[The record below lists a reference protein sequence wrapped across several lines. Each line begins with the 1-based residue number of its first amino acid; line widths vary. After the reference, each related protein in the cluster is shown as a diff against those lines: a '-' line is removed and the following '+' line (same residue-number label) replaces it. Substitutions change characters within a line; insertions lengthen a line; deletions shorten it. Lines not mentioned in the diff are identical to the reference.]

1 MNLNKKGFTLVES
14 LFSFSIFITVII
26 LLASLYIT
34 NSQTNI
40 RISNEYTDYQKQEQ
54 IIEETLNIE
63 EGINQCLEKVLHS

>member
-14 LFSFSIFITVII
+14 LFSFSVFITVII
-26 LLASLYIT
+26 LLASLYVT

-54 IIEETLNIE
+54 IIEQTLNIE